1 MVIPV
6 GYTTD
11 APLPSPGPVDDRALH
26 AFRELVRAVL
36 PQLALL
42 GVWEYRVEVG
52 GTTSVTCSPVDP
64 SLGLPGGVVAQ
75 IWPSVLGE
83 QVTIAPG
90 QRVLIGFV
98 NGDPARAV
106 VLAGDPSTRP
116 TAAALL
122 GPGSAAARVGD
133 AVAAGT
139 LAWGPAPPPAPG
151 GSVALTYTP
160 TGGAP
165 VVFVFTGT
173 AAPGAGTT
181 PVAGTIT
188 SGSSKVTLG

>member
-1 MVIPV
+1 MTVPV
-6 GYTTD
+6 GYTTE

-52 GTTSVTCSPVDP
+52 GSSSVTCSPVDP

-83 QVTIAPG
+83 QVAMVPG
-90 QRVLIGFV
+90 QRILLAFI

-106 VLAGDPSTRP
+106 ALAGDPSTRP
-116 TAAALL
+116 ATAALL

-139 LAWGPAPPPAPG
+139 LAWASAG
-151 GSVALTYTP
+151 GGTIAVTYTP
-160 TGGAP
+160 ASGAP
-165 VVFVFTGT
+165 LVLTLTGT
-173 AAPGAGTT
+173 AAGPALVPVTGT
-181 PVAGTIT
+181 VT
-188 SGSSKVTLG
+188 SGSSKVTIG

>member
-1 MVIPV
+1 MTIPI

-42 GVWEYRVEVG
+42 GAWEYRVDVG
-52 GTTSVTCSPVDP
+52 GASSVTCSPVDP
-64 SLGLPGGVVAQ
+64 TLGLPGGVVAQ

-90 QRVLIGFV
+90 QRVLLAFV
-98 NGDPARAV
+98 NGDAGRPV

-122 GPGSAAARVGD
+122 GPGAAAARVGD
-133 AVAAGT
+133 AVAAGS
-139 LAWGPAPPPAPG
+139 LAWASG
-151 GSVALTYTP
+151 GGGTVVVTYTP
-160 TGGAP
+160 TTGAP
-165 VVFVFTGT
+165 LVLTLTGT
-173 AAPGAGTT
+173 AAGPALVPVDGA
-181 PVAGTIT
+181 IT
-188 SGSSKVTLG
+188 SGSSKVTVG

>member
-1 MVIPV
+1 MTTPV
-6 GYTTD
+6 GYTTE

-52 GTTSVTCSPVDP
+52 GATSVTCSPVDP

-83 QVTIAPG
+83 QVAMVPG
-90 QRVLIGFV
+90 QRILLAFV
-98 NGDPARAV
+98 NGDPSRAV
-106 VLAGDPSTRP
+106 ALAGDPSTRP
-116 TAAALL
+116 ATAALL

-139 LAWGPAPPPAPG
+139 LAWAAAPSPPGAIA
-151 GSVALTYTP
+151 VTYTP

-165 VVFVFTGT
+165 VVFTLTGT
-173 AAPGAGTT
+173 AAPAAGTT
-181 PVAGTIT
+181 PLAGTIT
-188 SGSSKVTLG
+188 SGSAKVTIG

>member
-1 MVIPV
+1 MTLPV
-6 GYTTD
+6 GYTTET
-11 APLPSPGPVDDRALH
+11 PLPSPGPVDDRALH

-52 GTTSVTCSPVDP
+52 GSSSVTCSPVDP

-83 QVTIAPG
+83 QVAIAPG
-90 QRVLIGFV
+90 QRILIAFV
-98 NGDPARAV
+98 NGDPSRAV
-106 VLAGDPSTRP
+106 ALAGDPSTRP
-116 TAAALL
+116 TAATLL

-139 LAWGPAPPPAPG
+139 LAWASAGGGTIAVTYAPASGPPL
-151 GSVALTYTP
+151 VLTL
-160 TGGAP
+160 
-165 VVFVFTGT
+165 TGT
-173 AAPGAGTT
+173 AAGPALVPVNGT
-181 PVAGTIT
+181 VT
-188 SGSSKVTLG
+188 SGSSKVTIG

>member
-1 MVIPV
+1 MTVPV
-6 GYTTD
+6 GYTTE

-52 GTTSVTCSPVDP
+52 GSSSVTCSPVDP

-83 QVTIAPG
+83 QVAMVPG
-90 QRVLIGFV
+90 QRVLIAFV
-98 NGDPARAV
+98 NGDPSRAV
-106 VLAGDPSTRP
+106 VLAGDPSSRP
-116 TAAALL
+116 ATATLL

-139 LAWGPAPPPAPG
+139 LAWASAG
-151 GSVALTYTP
+151 GGTIAVTYTP
-160 TGGAP
+160 ASGAP
-165 VVFVFTGT
+165 LVLTLTGT
-173 AAPGAGTT
+173 AAGPALVPVNGT
-181 PVAGTIT
+181 VT
-188 SGSSKVTLG
+188 SGSSKVTIG

>member
-1 MVIPV
+1 MTVPV
-6 GYTTD
+6 GYTTE

-52 GTTSVTCSPVDP
+52 GSSSVTCSPVDP

-90 QRVLIGFV
+90 QRILLAFI
-98 NGDPARAV
+98 NGDPSRAV
-106 VLAGDPSTRP
+106 ALAGDPSTRP
-116 TAAALL
+116 TAATLL

-139 LAWGPAPPPAPG
+139 LAW
-151 GSVALTYTP
+151 SVAPSPPGAIAVTYTP
-160 TGGAP
+160 AVGIP
-165 VVFVFTGT
+165 VVFTLTG
-173 AAPGAGTT
+173 AALPAAGST
-181 PVAGTIT
+181 PLAGTIT
-188 SGSSKVTLG
+188 SGSAKVTIG

>member
-1 MVIPV
+1 MTLPV
-6 GYTTD
+6 GYTTE

-42 GVWEYRVEVG
+42 GVWEYRVDVG
-52 GTTSVTCSPVDP
+52 GSSSVTCSPVDP

-90 QRVLIGFV
+90 QRILIAFI

-106 VLAGDPSTRP
+106 ALAGDPSTRP
-116 TAAALL
+116 TAATLL

-133 AVAAGT
+133 SVAAGT
-139 LAWGPAPPPAPG
+139 LAWSAAGGGTIAVTYAPASGPPL
-151 GSVALTYTP
+151 VLTL
-160 TGGAP
+160 
-165 VVFVFTGT
+165 TGT
-173 AAPGAGTT
+173 AAGPALVPVNGT
-181 PVAGTIT
+181 VT
-188 SGSSKVTLG
+188 SGSAKVQVG

>member
-1 MVIPV
+1 MTVPV
-6 GYTTD
+6 GYTTE

-52 GTTSVTCSPVDP
+52 GATSVTCSPVDP

-83 QVTIAPG
+83 QVAMTSG
-90 QRVLIGFV
+90 QRVLVAFV

-106 VLAGDPSTRP
+106 ALAGDPSSRP
-116 TAAALL
+116 ATATLL

-139 LAWGPAPPPAPG
+139 LAWASAGGGTIAVTYAPASGPPL
-151 GSVALTYTP
+151 VLTL
-160 TGGAP
+160 
-165 VVFVFTGT
+165 TGT
-173 AAPGAGTT
+173 AAGPALVPVNGT
-181 PVAGTIT
+181 VT
-188 SGSSKVTLG
+188 SGSAKVTIG

>member
-1 MVIPV
+1 MAIPV
-6 GYTTD
+6 GYTTE
-11 APLPSPGPVDDRALH
+11 APLPSSGPVDDRALH

-52 GTTSVTCSPVDP
+52 GTSSVTCSPVDP

-90 QRVLIGFV
+90 QRVLIAFV

-106 VLAGDPSTRP
+106 ALAGDPSTRP

-139 LAWGPAPPPAPG
+139 LAWASAGGGTIAVTYAPASGPPL
-151 GSVALTYTP
+151 VLTL
-160 TGGAP
+160 
-165 VVFVFTGT
+165 TGT
-173 AAPGAGTT
+173 ASGPPLV
-181 PVAGTIT
+181 PVNGSVT
-188 SGSSKVTLG
+188 SGSAKVTIG

>member
-1 MVIPV
+1 MTIPV

-26 AFRELVRAVL
+26 ALRELVRAVL

-42 GVWEYRVEVG
+42 GTWEYRVDVG
-52 GTTSVTCSPVDP
+52 GTSSVTCSPVDP
-64 SLGLPGGVVAQ
+64 TLGLPGGVVAQ

-90 QRVLIGFV
+90 QRVLLAFID
-98 NGDPARAV
+98 GDAGRPV

-133 AVAAGT
+133 TVT
-139 LAWGPAPPPAPG
+139 I
-151 GSVALTYTP
+151 
-160 TGGAP
+160 
-165 VVFVFTGT
+165 T
-173 AAPGAGTT
+173 AAQILAAAMVAGTT
-181 PVAGTIT
+181 PVTITSPLQCTIT
-188 SGSSKVTLG
+188 SGSAKVTVG

>member
-1 MVIPV
+1 MTIPI

-42 GVWEYRVEVG
+42 GTWEYRVDVG
-52 GTTSVTCSPVDP
+52 GTTSVVCSPVDP
-64 SLGLPGGVVAQ
+64 TLGLPGGVVAQ

-90 QRVLIGFV
+90 QRVLLAFI
-98 NGDPARAV
+98 NGDAGRPV

-122 GPGSAAARVGD
+122 GPGSAAARAGD
-133 AVAAGT
+133 AVSSG
-139 LAWGPAPPPAPG
+139 
-151 GSVALTYTP
+151 ALTWAS
-160 TGGAP
+160 GGGGT
-165 VVFVFTGT
+165 VVVSYVPASGPPLVLTLTGT
-173 AAPGAGTT
+173 ATGPALVPVDGA
-181 PVAGTIT
+181 IT
-188 SGSSKVTLG
+188 SGSSKVTIG

>member
-1 MVIPV
+1 MTTPI

-42 GVWEYRVEVG
+42 GVWEYRVDVG
-52 GTTSVTCSPVDP
+52 GSASVTCSPVDP

-83 QVTIAPG
+83 QVAITAG

-98 NGDPARAV
+98 NGDAGRAV

-116 TAAALL
+116 ATAALL
-122 GPGSAAARVGD
+122 GPGAAAARVGD
-133 AVAAGT
+133 AVAIDAAQILAAGLNAGGT
-139 LAWGPAPPPAPG
+139 PVTITPPAT
-151 GSVALTYTP
+151 ALY
-160 TGGAP
+160 A
-165 VVFVFTGT
+165 
-173 AAPGAGTT
+173 
-181 PVAGTIT
+181 TIT
-188 SGSSKVTLG
+188 TGSSRVTIG

>member
-1 MVIPV
+1 MTLPI

-11 APLPSPGPVDDRALH
+11 APLPSPGPVNDRALH

-52 GTTSVTCSPVDP
+52 GTSSVTCSPVDP

-83 QVTIAPG
+83 QVTMAAG
-90 QRVLIGFV
+90 QRVLVAFV

-106 VLAGDPSTRP
+106 ALAGDPSTRP
-116 TAAALL
+116 ATATLL

-139 LAWGPAPPPAPG
+139 LAWAAAPSPPGAIA
-151 GSVALTYTP
+151 VTYTP
-160 TGGAP
+160 AVGIP
-165 VVFVFTGT
+165 VVFTLTG
-173 AAPGAGTT
+173 AALPAAGST
-181 PVAGTIT
+181 PLAGTIT
-188 SGSSKVTLG
+188 SGSAKVTIG

>member
-1 MVIPV
+1 MTIPV

-42 GVWEYRVEVG
+42 GAWEYRVDVG
-52 GTTSVTCSPVDP
+52 GTSSVTCSPVDP
-64 SLGLPGGVVAQ
+64 TLGLPGGVVAQ
-75 IWPSVLGE
+75 IWPSALGE

-90 QRVLIGFV
+90 QRVLLAFV
-98 NGDPARAV
+98 NGDAGRPV

-116 TAAALL
+116 TAATLL

-133 AVAAGT
+133 AVAAGS
-139 LAWGPAPPPAPG
+139 LAWAPG
-151 GSVALTYTP
+151 PTAGTIAVTYTP
-160 TGGAP
+160 GTGAP
-165 VVFVFTGT
+165 LVLTLTGT
-173 AAPGAGTT
+173 AAGPALV
-181 PVAGTIT
+181 PVDGSIT
-188 SGSSKVTLG
+188 SGSSKVTVG